1 MGNGKWEMLGMASSA
16 VRNQGRQGD
25 TAVHVEDSSSCNSA
39 PCATEMT
46 IPPPLTLSPLI
57 FSSSPPDPKMTESGK
72 YPPNE
77 TRARC
82 RGGLLTRPGVCGLS
96 SPPLVPAHCLT
107 FPALDGCGL
116 RLSSVTTDPDQSR
129 LDGLGYD
136 LGMRSA
142 KFCKVLLDFR

>member
-1 MGNGKWEMLGMASSA
+1 MQLG
-16 VRNQGRQGD
+16 
-25 TAVHVEDSSSCNSA
+25 
-39 PCATEMT
+39 ATEMT
-46 IPPPLTLSPLI
+46 IPPPLTLPPLI